1 MNKFEYVNN
10 KRVREVLL
18 SAIIDKKELEFAVD
32 YSARCFQSDTNN
44 TDIPSDVL
52 EVRDEALSNA
62 FDCLFDGEYKRSAK
76 YLRLFWSV

>member
-1 MNKFEYVNN
+1 MNKFEYVTN

-52 EVRDEALSNA
+52 AVRDEALTNA
-62 FDCLFDGEYKRSAK
+62 FDSLFNGEYKRSAK

>member
-1 MNKFEYVNN
+1 MNRFEYVNN

-52 EVRDEALSNA
+52 SVRDEALSNA
-62 FDCLFDGEYKRSAK
+62 FDSLFDSDYRASRKFLK
-76 YLRLFWSV
+76 LFWSV